1 VPFPYRVHQSLRASH
16 NRCIYTWQNLV
27 PRYRK
32 LSNTT
37 CLDEDDTSDGV
48 EKRTI
53 SILAATPVSW
63 HALLEQVPL
72 GFMELSF
79 KLLFHETICI
89 GPVLFKW
96 NEFSILVQFHILWDN
111 SLSSFS
117 NVVKL
122 TMTICSFP
130 GYH

>member
-1 VPFPYRVHQSLRASH
+1 
-16 NRCIYTWQNLV
+16 
-27 PRYRK
+27 
-32 LSNTT
+32 
-37 CLDEDDTSDGV
+37 LDEDDTSDGV